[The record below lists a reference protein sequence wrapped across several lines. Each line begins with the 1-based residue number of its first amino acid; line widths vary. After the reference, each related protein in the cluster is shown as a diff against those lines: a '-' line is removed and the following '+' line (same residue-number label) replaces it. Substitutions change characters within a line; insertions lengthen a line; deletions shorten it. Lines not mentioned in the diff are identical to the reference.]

1 MKHIR
6 LDGKSQHNEDVR
18 CPFKLYYKFF
28 YNKKSFW
35 RQTLH
40 SIAMFWLLENLL
52 EMYFLPLGMWLNA

>member
-1 MKHIR
+1 MGNLNIMKM
-6 LDGKSQHNEDVR
+6 SDVL
-18 CPFKLYYKFF
+18 KLYYKFI

-35 RQTLH
+35 RQTLP